1 MRTASRCLVAA
12 NLLTSAAFLAIA
24 GCAVGPDF
32 HTPAAPKATHYTQ
45 GTPPEVTQEAPVSG
59 GNAQHFI
66 TDRDIPGDWYS
77 LFQSASLDELVRQA
91 LRDSPNVE
99 AAEAALRSAHY
110 TYIAERGALL
120 LPGADGQFQVQR
132 EKLPGVAF
140 GNPAIPA
147 QTFTLYNATVNV
159 TYRVDLFGASR
170 RQLEQLRA
178 QSDYQRWQLEA
189 ASLTLTGNVVTTA
202 FDIAS
207 LREQLTAVK
216 DVVGKETELYRV
228 VQRQFEAGGV
238 SKADVLSQQSQLAQ
252 AQALVPGLEEALA
265 QAQHRLAVLAGRSP
279 DDESLPSFELEGFAL
294 PTELPV
300 SVPAKLVRQ
309 RPDVRSAEAL
319 LEQASAAVGV
329 ATANLYPQLN
339 LSGSIGSESLKVS
352 GLFAAGTGAWTAG
365 GALLQPLF
373 HGGELRYRRKAAI
386 ADLQKADANYRQAVL
401 AAMQQVADT
410 LRALEADARNLNA
423 QVEAEKAAGD
433 ALAIARKQLQVGGI
447 SYITVLNAER
457 LYLQARQNRVQAQ
470 AARYADSAA
479 LFQALG
485 GGWWNRNEQKV
496 AQQ

>member
-1 MRTASRCLVAA
+1 
-12 NLLTSAAFLAIA
+12 
-24 GCAVGPDF
+24 
-32 HTPAAPKATHYTQ
+32 
-45 GTPPEVTQEAPVSG
+45 
-59 GNAQHFI
+59 
-66 TDRDIPGDWYS
+66 
-77 LFQSASLDELVRQA
+77 
-91 LRDSPNVE
+91 
-99 AAEAALRSAHY
+99 
-110 TYIAERGALL
+110 
-120 LPGADGQFQVQR
+120 
-132 EKLPGVAF
+132 
-140 GNPAIPA
+140 
-147 QTFTLYNATVNV
+147 
-159 TYRVDLFGASR
+159 SR

-189 ASLTLTGNVVTTA
+189 ANLTLTGNVVTTA

-216 DVVGKETELYRV
+216 DVVGKETELYSV